1 MATIKPE
8 AEGYV
13 EAGGLRLHYMDWG
26 NADAAHVLLVHGWD
40 GTARYWDLVAPALK
54 DRYHLVALSLRGRG
68 KSDRDPTGE
77 YPFAQYITDLREA
90 TQQLDMERLVFVGA
104 SLGGLVGQVYAT
116 EHPEQ
121 VAKLVVVDIGPQMGG
136 DQSSEYAT
144 IRQRRIIP
152 EEFESLQEAEAWLRQ
167 FDHQA
172 KLDRAAMDLVLQ
184 EQLRHEPSGKWSWIW
199 DKRLRELRRE
209 RPLEEMFP
217 KEWHL
222 LPKIQC
228 PTLIIRGS
236 RSESFLPEVAERMR
250 QELPNAALVEI
261 PDSGHFPFLERPKEF
276 LILLR
281 GFIG

>member
-13 EAGGLRLHYMDWG
+13 ECGGLRLHYVDWG
-26 NADAAHVLLVHGWD
+26 NAEAAHALLVHGWD
-40 GTARYWDLVAPALK
+40 GTARYWDLVATALK

-68 KSDRDPTGE
+68 KSDWDPTGQ
-77 YPFAQYITDLREA
+77 YPFAQYVIDLREA
-90 TQQLDMERLVFVGA
+90 TQQLGMERLVFVGA

-121 VAKLVVVDIGPQMGG
+121 VEKLVVVDIGPQMGG
-136 DQSSEYAT
+136 DQSSEYAI

-152 EEFESLQEAEAWLRQ
+152 EEFESLQEAEVWLRQ
-167 FDHQA
+167 FDHHA

-209 RPLEEMFP
+209 RSLKRCFP
-217 KEWHL
+217 SNGTC
-222 LPKIQC
+222 C
-228 PTLIIRGS
+228 PRYNVP
-236 RSESFLPEVAERMR
+236 R
-250 QELPNAALVEI
+250 
-261 PDSGHFPFLERPKEF
+261 
-276 LILLR
+276 
-281 GFIG
+281 